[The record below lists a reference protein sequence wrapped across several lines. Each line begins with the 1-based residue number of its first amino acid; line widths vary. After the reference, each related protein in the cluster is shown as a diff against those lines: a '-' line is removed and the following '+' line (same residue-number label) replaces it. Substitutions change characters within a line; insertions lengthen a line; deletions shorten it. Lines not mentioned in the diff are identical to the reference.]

1 MIKVS
6 IIIPLYNSEAYI
18 TQTIDSCLAQT
29 HDNIEIIVVENGS
42 KDQSYQ
48 IVKSIDDKRLSVFQ
62 ILKPNAAAARNYGY
76 HKATGAYIIFLDA
89 DDVMAS
95 NKIELQL
102 KAISA
107 KPKGWVASCAWAK
120 FKINTKE
127 AVISPQK
134 VWAIQNPI
142 DWCLQSW
149 MGEGMMIPGCWLIPK
164 PIIDKAGLWDERL
177 SLHDDGEF
185 MCRVL
190 LASKGNVFVEHTVVY
205 YRQVASSLSRQN
217 QSYTAA
223 KSALEVCES
232 YRKQV
237 LFVKD
242 SPRVRQALACNYR
255 RFMYEFH
262 PKHKDLLQKAKQ
274 SIQTLDVKNLPL
286 IGGENFKKLTKI
298 VGFHNTLTLRQI
310 IKSITNQLR

>member
-29 HDNIEIIVVENGS
+29 HDNIEIIVIENGS
-42 KDQSYQ
+42 TDQGYQ

-76 HKATGAYIIFLDA
+76 HKATGTYIIFLDA

-102 KAISA
+102 KALSA
-107 KPKGWVASCAWAK
+107 KPEGWVACCAWAK
-120 FKINTKE
+120 FKTNTKE

-190 LASKGNVFVEHTVVY
+190 LASKGNVFVENTVVY
-205 YRQVASSLSRQN
+205 YRQQGNSLSRDHT
-217 QSYTAA
+217 SKKAA
-223 KSALEVCES
+223 ESALLVYKS
-232 YRKQV
+232 YQQQILKFQ
-237 LFVKD
+237 D
-242 SPRVRQALACNYR
+242 SKLTRRALARNFSRFVYEYYPAHAQLIKEAYR
-255 RFMYEFH
+255 EINELGVKPPLVGSPSF
-262 PKHKDLLQKAKQ
+262 KL
-274 SIQTLDVKNLPL
+274 IQR
-286 IGGENFKKLTKI
+286 I
-298 VGFHNTLTLRQI
+298 VGFKLAIGLTS
-310 IKSITNQLR
+310 IKRNLIH

>member
-1 MIKVS
+1 MTKVS

-18 TQTIDSCLAQT
+18 AQTIDSCLAQT
-29 HDNIEIIVVENGS
+29 HRDIEIIVAENGS
-42 KDQSYQ
+42 TDKSYQ

-62 ILKPNAAAARNYGY
+62 ILKSNAAAARNYGY
-76 HKATGAYIIFLDA
+76 HKATGTYIIFLDA

-102 KAISA
+102 KALSK
-107 KPKGWVASCAWAK
+107 KPKGFIASCAWAK

-127 AVISPQK
+127 AIITPQK
-134 VWAIQNPI
+134 VWNIQNPI

-190 LASKGNVFVEHTVVY
+190 LASKGNVFVENTVVY

-217 QSYTAA
+217 QSYRAA

-242 SPRVRQALACNYR
+242 GPRVRQALVNNYR

-262 PKHKDLLQKAKQ
+262 PKHKDLLQQARQ

-298 VGFHNTLTLRQI
+298 VGFYNALSLRDSF
-310 IKSITNQLR
+310 KKVMK

>member
-1 MIKVS
+1 MTKVS

-18 TQTIDSCLAQT
+18 AQTIDSCLAQT
-29 HDNIEIIVVENGS
+29 HRDIEIIVAENGS
-42 KDQSYQ
+42 TDKSYQ

-62 ILKPNAAAARNYGY
+62 ILKSNAAAARNYGY
-76 HKATGAYIIFLDA
+76 HKATGTYIIFLDA

-102 KAISA
+102 KALSK
-107 KPKGWVASCAWAK
+107 KPKGFIASCAWAK

-127 AVISPQK
+127 AIITPQK
-134 VWAIQNPI
+134 VWNIQNPI

-149 MGEGMMIPGCWLIPK
+149 MGGGMMIPGCWLIPK

-190 LASKGNVFVEHTVVY
+190 LASKGNVFVENTVVY

-217 QSYTAA
+217 QSYRAA

-242 SPRVRQALACNYR
+242 GPRVRQALVNNYR

-262 PKHKDLLQKAKQ
+262 PKHKDLLQQARQ

-298 VGFHNTLTLRQI
+298 IGFYNALTLRESFN
-310 IKSITNQLR
+310 KLMK

>member
-1 MIKVS
+1 
-6 IIIPLYNSEAYI
+6 
-18 TQTIDSCLAQT
+18 
-29 HDNIEIIVVENGS
+29 
-42 KDQSYQ
+42 
-48 IVKSIDDKRLSVFQ
+48 
-62 ILKPNAAAARNYGY
+62 
-76 HKATGAYIIFLDA
+76 
-89 DDVMAS
+89 MAS

-102 KAISA
+102 KALSK
-107 KPKGWVASCAWAK
+107 KPEGWIASCAWAK
-120 FKINTKE
+120 FKTNTKE
-127 AVISPQK
+127 AIITPQK
-134 VWAIQNPI
+134 VWNIQNPI

-149 MGEGMMIPGCWLIPK
+149 MGGGMMIPGCWLIPK

-190 LASKGNVFVEHTVVY
+190 LASKGNVFVENTVVY

-217 QSYTAA
+217 QSYRAA

-242 SPRVRQALACNYR
+242 GPRVRQALVNNYR

-262 PKHKDLLQKAKQ
+262 PKHKDLLQQARQ

-298 VGFHNTLTLRQI
+298 IGFYNALTLRESFN
-310 IKSITNQLR
+310 KLMK

>member
-42 KDQSYQ
+42 KDQGYQ

-62 ILKPNAAAARNYGY
+62 IPTPNAAAARNYGY
-76 HKATGAYIIFLDA
+76 HKATGTYIIFLDA

-102 KAISA
+102 KALSK
-107 KPKGWVASCAWAK
+107 KPEGWVACCAWAK
-120 FKINTKE
+120 FKTNTKE

-190 LASKGNVFVEHTVVY
+190 LASKGNVFVENTAVY
-205 YRQVASSLSRQN
+205 YRQQDNSLSRQHK
-217 QSYTAA
+217 SKMAA
-223 KSALEVCES
+223 ESALLVYKS
-232 YRKQV
+232 YQQQILKFQ
-237 LFVKD
+237 D
-242 SPRVRQALACNYR
+242 SKLARRALARNFSRFVYEYYPAHAQLIKEAYR
-255 RFMYEFH
+255 EINELGVKPPLVGSPSF
-262 PKHKDLLQKAKQ
+262 KL
-274 SIQTLDVKNLPL
+274 IQR
-286 IGGENFKKLTKI
+286 I
-298 VGFHNTLTLRQI
+298 VGFKLAIGLTS
-310 IKSITNQLR
+310 IKRNLIH

>member
-6 IIIPLYNSEAYI
+6 IIIPLYNNEHYV

-29 HDNIEIIVVENGS
+29 HDNIEIIVIENGS
-42 KDQSYQ
+42 TDKSYQ
-48 IVKSIDDKRLSVFQ
+48 VVKSIDDTRLRVFQ

-76 HKATGAYIIFLDA
+76 HKATGTYIIFLDA

-102 KAISA
+102 KALSA
-107 KPKGWVASCAWAK
+107 KPEGWVACCAWAK
-120 FKINTKE
+120 FTTNTKE

-164 PIIDKAGLWDERL
+164 PIIDKAGLWNEKL

-190 LASKGNVFVEHTVVY
+190 LASQGNLFVENTAVY
-205 YRQVASSLSRQN
+205 YRQQGNSLSRQHK
-217 QSYTAA
+217 SKKAA
-223 KSALEVCES
+223 ESALLVYKS
-232 YRKQV
+232 YQQQILKFQ
-237 LFVKD
+237 D
-242 SPRVRQALACNYR
+242 SKLTRRALARNFSRFVYEYYPAHAQLIKEAYR
-255 RFMYEFH
+255 EINELGVKPPLVGSPSF
-262 PKHKDLLQKAKQ
+262 KL
-274 SIQTLDVKNLPL
+274 IQR
-286 IGGENFKKLTKI
+286 I
-298 VGFHNTLTLRQI
+298 VGFKLAIGLTS
-310 IKSITNQLR
+310 IKRNLIH

>member
-6 IIIPLYNSEAYI
+6 IILPLCNSEAYI
-18 TQTIDSCLAQT
+18 KQTIKSCLSQT
-29 HDNIEIIVVENGS
+29 HDNIEIIVIENGS

-48 IVKSIDDKRLSVFQ
+48 AVKSIDDKRLSVFQ
-62 ILKPNAAAARNYGY
+62 IPTPNAAAARNYGFK
-76 HKATGAYIIFLDA
+76 KATGTYVIFLDA
-89 DDVMAS
+89 DDVLVP

-102 KAISA
+102 AALSA
-107 KPKGWVASCAWAK
+107 KPEGWVASCAWAK
-120 FKINTKE
+120 FKTNTKE

-190 LASKGNVFVEHTVVY
+190 LASIGNVFVENTVVY

-217 QSYTAA
+217 QSYRAA

-242 SPRVRQALACNYR
+242 SPRVRQALAYNYKR
-255 RFMYEFH
+255 LFMSFIPNIKIYYSKLGNLSKHWMSKTFH
-262 PKHKDLLQKAKQ
+262 
-274 SIQTLDVKNLPL
+274 
-286 IGGENFKKLTKI
+286 
-298 VGFHNTLTLRQI
+298 
-310 IKSITNQLR
+310 

>member
-18 TQTIDSCLAQT
+18 AQTIDSCLAQT

-42 KDQSYQ
+42 KDQGYQ
-48 IVKSIDDKRLSVFQ
+48 VVKSIDDKRLSVFQ
-62 ILKPNAAAARNYGY
+62 ILKSNAAAARNYGY
-76 HKATGAYIIFLDA
+76 HKATGTYIIFLDA

-102 KAISA
+102 KALSA
-107 KPKGWVASCAWAK
+107 KPEGWVACCAWAK
-120 FKINTKE
+120 FKTNTKE

-164 PIIDKAGLWDERL
+164 PIIDKAGLWNENL

-190 LASKGNVFVEHTVVY
+190 LASKGNVFVENTVVY
-205 YRQVASSLSRQN
+205 YRQQGNSLSRDHT
-217 QSYTAA
+217 SKKAA
-223 KSALEVCES
+223 ESAILVYKS
-232 YRKQV
+232 YRQQILKFQ
-237 LFVKD
+237 D
-242 SPRVRQALACNYR
+242 SKLTRRALARNFSRFVYEYYPAHAQLIKEAYR
-255 RFMYEFH
+255 EINELGVKPPLVGSPSF
-262 PKHKDLLQKAKQ
+262 KL
-274 SIQTLDVKNLPL
+274 IQR
-286 IGGENFKKLTKI
+286 I
-298 VGFHNTLTLRQI
+298 VGFKLAMRLTS
-310 IKSITNQLR
+310 IKRNLIH

>member
-1 MIKVS
+1 MTKVS

-18 TQTIDSCLAQT
+18 AQTIDSCLAQT
-29 HDNIEIIVVENGS
+29 HDNMEIIVVENGS
-42 KDQSYQ
+42 TDKSCQV
-48 IVKSIDDKRLSVFQ
+48 VKSIDDKRLSVFQ

-76 HKATGAYIIFLDA
+76 HKATGTCIIFLDA

-102 KAISA
+102 KALSK
-107 KPKGWVASCAWAK
+107 KPEGWVACCAWAK
-120 FKINTKE
+120 FKTNTKE

-164 PIIDKAGLWDERL
+164 PIIKQAGLWDERL

-190 LASKGNVFVEHTVVY
+190 LASKGNVFVENTVVY
-205 YRQVASSLSRQN
+205 YRQQDNSLSRQHK
-217 QSYTAA
+217 SKMAA
-223 KSALEVCES
+223 ESALLVYKS
-232 YRKQV
+232 YQQQILKFQ
-237 LFVKD
+237 D
-242 SPRVRQALACNYR
+242 SKLTRRALARNFS
-255 RFMYEFH
+255 RFVYEYYPAH
-262 PKHKDLLQKAKQ
+262 AQ
-274 SIQTLDVKNLPL
+274 SIKEAYREINELGVKPPL
-286 IGGENFKKLTKI
+286 VGSPSFKLIQRI
-298 VGFHNTLTLRQI
+298 VGFKLAIGLTS
-310 IKSITNQLR
+310 IKRNLIH

>member
-1 MIKVS
+1 MTKVS

-18 TQTIDSCLAQT
+18 AQTIDSCLAQT
-29 HDNIEIIVVENGS
+29 HDNIEIIVIENGS
-42 KDQSYQ
+42 TDQGYQ
-48 IVKSIDDKRLSVFQ
+48 VVKSIDDKRLSVFQ
-62 ILKPNAAAARNYGY
+62 ITTPNAAAARNYGFQ
-76 HKATGAYIIFLDA
+76 KATGTYVMFLDA
-89 DDVMAS
+89 DDVMAP

-102 KAISA
+102 KALSK
-107 KPKGWVASCAWAK
+107 KPKGFIACCAWAK
-120 FKINTKE
+120 FKTNTKE

-134 VWAIQNPI
+134 VWNIQNPI

-190 LASKGNVFVEHTVVY
+190 LASKGNVFVENTVVY
-205 YRQVASSLSRQN
+205 YRQLATSLSRQN
-217 QSYTAA
+217 QSYRAA
-223 KSALEVCES
+223 KSALNVCES
-232 YRKQV
+232 YRKS
-237 LFVKD
+237 LLPLYDGPK
-242 SPRVRQALACNYR
+242 VRQALAYNYR

-262 PKHKDLLQKAKQ
+262 PKHKDLLQQARQ

-298 VGFHNTLTLRQI
+298 VGFYNALSLRE
-310 IKSITNQLR
+310 SFTNLMK

>member
-18 TQTIDSCLAQT
+18 AQTIDSCLAQT
-29 HDNIEIIVVENGS
+29 HDNIEIIVIENGS
-42 KDQSYQ
+42 KDQGYQ
-48 IVKSIDDKRLSVFQ
+48 VVKSIDDKRLSVFQ
-62 ILKPNAAAARNYGY
+62 IPTPNAAAARNYGY
-76 HKATGAYIIFLDA
+76 HKATGTYIIFLDA

-102 KAISA
+102 KALSA
-107 KPKGWVASCAWAK
+107 KPEGWVASCAWAK
-120 FKINTKE
+120 FKTNTKE
-127 AVISPQK
+127 AIISPQK

-190 LASKGNVFVEHTVVY
+190 LASKGNIFVKNTVVY
-205 YRQVASSLSRQN
+205 YRQQDNSLSRQHK
-217 QSYTAA
+217 SKKAA
-223 KSALEVCES
+223 ESALLVYKS
-232 YRKQV
+232 YQQQILKFQ
-237 LFVKD
+237 D
-242 SPRVRQALACNYR
+242 SKLTRRALARNFSRFVYEYYPAHAQLIKEAYR
-255 RFMYEFH
+255 EINELGVKPPLVGSPSF
-262 PKHKDLLQKAKQ
+262 KL
-274 SIQTLDVKNLPL
+274 IQR
-286 IGGENFKKLTKI
+286 I
-298 VGFHNTLTLRQI
+298 VGFKLAMRLTS
-310 IKSITNQLR
+310 IKRNLIH

>member
-1 MIKVS
+1 MTKVS

-18 TQTIDSCLAQT
+18 AQTIDSCLGQT
-29 HDNIEIIVVENGS
+29 HRDIEIIVVENGS
-42 KDQSYQ
+42 TDKSYQ

-62 ILKPNAAAARNYGY
+62 ILKSNAAAARNYGY
-76 HKATGAYIIFLDA
+76 HKATGTYIIFLDS

-107 KPKGWVASCAWAK
+107 KPKGWVACCAWAK
-120 FKINTKE
+120 FKTNTKE

-190 LASKGNVFVEHTVVY
+190 LASKGNVFVENTLVY
-205 YRQVASSLSRQN
+205 YRQQSNSLSRDHT
-217 QSYTAA
+217 SKKAA
-223 KSALEVCES
+223 ESALLVYKS
-232 YRKQV
+232 YQQQILKFQ
-237 LFVKD
+237 D
-242 SPRVRQALACNYR
+242 SKLTRRALARNFSRFVYEYYPAHAQLIKEAYR
-255 RFMYEFH
+255 EINELGVKPPLVGSPSF
-262 PKHKDLLQKAKQ
+262 KL
-274 SIQTLDVKNLPL
+274 IQR
-286 IGGENFKKLTKI
+286 I
-298 VGFHNTLTLRQI
+298 VGFKLAMRLTS
-310 IKSITNQLR
+310 IKRNLIH

>member
-18 TQTIDSCLAQT
+18 AQTIGSCLAQT
-29 HDNIEIIVVENGS
+29 HRDIEIIVVENGS
-42 KDQSYQ
+42 TDKSCQV
-48 IVKSIDDKRLSVFQ
+48 VKSIDDKRLSVFQ
-62 ILKPNAAAARNYGY
+62 IPTPNAAAARNYGFK
-76 HKATGAYIIFLDA
+76 KATGAYIIFLDA
-89 DDVMAS
+89 DDVLVP

-102 KAISA
+102 AALSA
-107 KPKGWVASCAWAK
+107 KPEGWIASCAWAK
-120 FKINTKE
+120 FKTNTKE
-127 AVISPQK
+127 AIITPQK
-134 VWAIQNPI
+134 VWNIQNPI

-164 PIIDKAGLWDERL
+164 PIIDKVGLWDERL

-190 LASKGNVFVEHTVVY
+190 LASQGNVFVENTIVY
-205 YRQVASSLSRQN
+205 YRQLTTSLSRQN
-217 QSYTAA
+217 QSYRAA

-232 YRKQV
+232 YKKQV

-242 SPRVRQALACNYR
+242 GPRVRQALAYNYR

-262 PKHKDLLQKAKQ
+262 PKHKDLLQQARQ

-286 IGGENFKKLTKI
+286 VGGKNFKKLTKI
-298 VGFHNTLTLRQI
+298 VGFYKALSLRE
-310 IKSITNQLR
+310 SFTNLMK

>member
-1 MIKVS
+1 MTKVS

-42 KDQSYQ
+42 TDKSCQV
-48 IVKSIDDKRLSVFQ
+48 VKSIDDKRLSVFQ
-62 ILKPNAAAARNYGY
+62 ILTPNAAAARNYGY
-76 HKATGAYIIFLDA
+76 QKATGTYIIFLDS

-107 KPKGWVASCAWAK
+107 KPKGWVACCAWAK
-120 FKINTKE
+120 FKTNTKE

-190 LASKGNVFVEHTVVY
+190 LASKGNVFVENTLVY
-205 YRQVASSLSRQN
+205 YRQQSNSLSRDHT
-217 QSYTAA
+217 SKKAA
-223 KSALEVCES
+223 ESALLVYKS
-232 YRKQV
+232 YQQQILKFQ
-237 LFVKD
+237 D
-242 SPRVRQALACNYR
+242 SKLTRRALARNFSRFVYEYYPAHAQLIKEAYR
-255 RFMYEFH
+255 EINELGVKPPLVGSPSF
-262 PKHKDLLQKAKQ
+262 KL
-274 SIQTLDVKNLPL
+274 IQR
-286 IGGENFKKLTKI
+286 I
-298 VGFHNTLTLRQI
+298 VGFKLAMRLTS
-310 IKSITNQLR
+310 IKRNLIH

>member
-1 MIKVS
+1 MTKVS
-6 IIIPLYNSEAYI
+6 VIIPLHNSEAYI
-18 TQTIDSCLAQT
+18 TQTIDSCLSQT
-29 HDNIEIIVVENGS
+29 HHNIEIIVVENGS
-42 KDQSYQ
+42 TDQGYQ

-62 ILKPNAAAARNYGY
+62 IPTPNAAAARNYGY
-76 HKATGAYIIFLDA
+76 HKATGTCIIFLDA

-102 KAISA
+102 KALSA

-120 FKINTKE
+120 FKTNTKD
-127 AVISPQK
+127 ATIKPQK

-190 LASKGNVFVEHTVVY
+190 LASKGNVFIENTVVY
-205 YRQVASSLSRQN
+205 YRQQGNSLSRDHT
-217 QSYTAA
+217 SKKAA
-223 KSALEVCES
+223 ESALLVYKS
-232 YRKQV
+232 YLQQILKFQ
-237 LFVKD
+237 D
-242 SPRVRQALACNYR
+242 SKLARRALARNFSRFVYEYYPAHAQLIKEAYR
-255 RFMYEFH
+255 EINELGVKPPLVGSLSF
-262 PKHKDLLQKAKQ
+262 KL
-274 SIQTLDVKNLPL
+274 IQR
-286 IGGENFKKLTKI
+286 I
-298 VGFHNTLTLRQI
+298 VGFKLAMRLTS
-310 IKSITNQLR
+310 IKRNLIH

>member
-29 HDNIEIIVVENGS
+29 HDNIEIIVIENGS
-42 KDQSYQ
+42 TDQGYQ

-76 HKATGAYIIFLDA
+76 HKANGAYIVFLDA

-102 KAISA
+102 KALSK
-107 KPKGWVASCAWAK
+107 KPEGWVACCAWAK
-120 FKINTKE
+120 FKTNTKE

-190 LASKGNVFVEHTVVY
+190 LASKGNVFVENTAVY
-205 YRQVASSLSRQN
+205 YRQQDNSLSRQHK
-217 QSYTAA
+217 SKMAA
-223 KSALEVCES
+223 ESALLVYKS
-232 YRKQV
+232 YQQQILKFQ
-237 LFVKD
+237 D
-242 SPRVRQALACNYR
+242 SKLARRALARNFSRFVYEYYPAHAQLIKEAYR
-255 RFMYEFH
+255 EINELGVKPPLVGSPSF
-262 PKHKDLLQKAKQ
+262 KL
-274 SIQTLDVKNLPL
+274 IQR
-286 IGGENFKKLTKI
+286 I
-298 VGFHNTLTLRQI
+298 VGFKLAIGLTS
-310 IKSITNQLR
+310 IKRNLIH

>member
-29 HDNIEIIVVENGS
+29 HDNIEIIVIENGS
-42 KDQSYQ
+42 TDKSCQV
-48 IVKSIDDKRLSVFQ
+48 VKSIDDKRLSVFQ
-62 ILKPNAAAARNYGY
+62 TPIPNAAAARNYGFQ
-76 HKATGAYIIFLDA
+76 KATGAYILFLDA

-102 KAISA
+102 KALSA
-107 KPKGWVASCAWAK
+107 KPEGWVACCAWAK
-120 FKINTKE
+120 FTTNTKE
-127 AVISPQK
+127 AIITPQE
-134 VWAIQNPI
+134 VWNIQNPLT
-142 DWCLQSW
+142 WCVASW
-149 MGEGMMIPGCWLIPK
+149 TGGGMMIPGCWLIPK

-190 LASKGNVFVEHTVVY
+190 LGSKGNVFVENTVVY
-205 YRQVASSLSRQN
+205 YRQLTTSLSRQN

-232 YRKQV
+232 YKKQV

-242 SPRVRQALACNYR
+242 SPRVRQALAYNYK
-255 RFMYEFH
+255 RFIYEFH
-262 PKHKDLLQKAKQ
+262 PKHKDLLQQARQ

-298 VGFHNTLTLRQI
+298 IGFYNALTLRESFN
-310 IKSITNQLR
+310 KLMK

>member
-1 MIKVS
+1 MTKVS

-18 TQTIDSCLAQT
+18 AQTIDSCLAQT
-29 HDNIEIIVVENGS
+29 HDNIEIIVIENGS
-42 KDQSYQ
+42 TDQGYQ
-48 IVKSIDDKRLSVFQ
+48 VVKSIDDKRLSVFQ
-62 ILKPNAAAARNYGY
+62 ITTPNAAAARNYGFQ
-76 HKATGAYIIFLDA
+76 KATGTYVMFLDA
-89 DDVMAS
+89 DDVMAP

-102 KAISA
+102 KALSK
-107 KPKGWVASCAWAK
+107 KPKGFIACCAWAK
-120 FKINTKE
+120 FKTNTKE

-134 VWAIQNPI
+134 VWNIQNPI

-190 LASKGNVFVEHTVVY
+190 LASKGNVFVENTVVY
-205 YRQVASSLSRQN
+205 YRQLASSLSRQN
-217 QSYTAA
+217 QSYRAA
-223 KSALEVCES
+223 KSALNVCES
-232 YRKQV
+232 YRKS
-237 LFVKD
+237 LLPLYDGPK
-242 SPRVRQALACNYR
+242 VRQALAYNYR

-262 PKHKDLLQKAKQ
+262 PKHKDLLQQARQ

-298 VGFHNTLTLRQI
+298 VGFYNALSLRDSF
-310 IKSITNQLR
+310 KKVMK

>member
-18 TQTIDSCLAQT
+18 AQTIDSCLAQT
-29 HDNIEIIVVENGS
+29 HDNIEIIVIENGS
-42 KDQSYQ
+42 KDQGYQ
-48 IVKSIDDKRLSVFQ
+48 VVKSIDDKRLSVFQ
-62 ILKPNAAAARNYGY
+62 IPTPNAAAARNYGY
-76 HKATGAYIIFLDA
+76 HKATGTYIIFLDA

-102 KAISA
+102 KALSK
-107 KPKGWVASCAWAK
+107 KPEGWIGCCAWAK
-120 FKINTKE
+120 FKTNTKD
-127 AVISPQK
+127 AIIKPQK

-190 LASKGNVFVEHTVVY
+190 LASKGNIFVKNTVVY
-205 YRQVASSLSRQN
+205 YRQQDNSLSRDHT
-217 QSYTAA
+217 SKKAA
-223 KSALEVCES
+223 ESALLVYKS
-232 YRKQV
+232 YQKQI
-237 LFVKD
+237 LKFQD
-242 SPRVRQALACNYR
+242 SKLTRRALARNFS
-255 RFMYEFH
+255 RFIYEYYPAH
-262 PKHKDLLQKAKQ
+262 AQ
-274 SIQTLDVKNLPL
+274 SIKEAYREINELGVKPPL
-286 IGGENFKKLTKI
+286 VGSPSFKLIQRI
-298 VGFHNTLTLRQI
+298 VGFKLAMRLTS
-310 IKSITNQLR
+310 IKRNLIH

>member
-1 MIKVS
+1 MTKVS

-18 TQTIDSCLAQT
+18 AQTIDSCLGQT
-29 HDNIEIIVVENGS
+29 HRNVEIIVVENGS
-42 KDQSYQ
+42 TDKSYQ
-48 IVKSIDDKRLSVFQ
+48 VVKSIDDKRLSVFQ
-62 ILKPNAAAARNYGY
+62 ITTPNAAAARNYGY
-76 HKATGAYIIFLDA
+76 QKATGAYIVFLDA

-102 KAISA
+102 KALSS
-107 KPKGWVASCAWAK
+107 KPEGWVACCAWAK
-120 FKINTKE
+120 FKTNTKE

-164 PIIDKAGLWDERL
+164 SIIDKAGLWDERL

-190 LASKGNVFVEHTVVY
+190 LASKGNMFVENTVVY
-205 YRQVASSLSRQN
+205 YRQSATSLSRQN

-223 KSALEVCES
+223 KSALDVCES
-232 YRKQV
+232 YKKQV

-242 SPRVRQALACNYR
+242 DLKVRQALAYNFR

-262 PKHKDLLQKAKQ
+262 PKHKDLLQQAKQ
-274 SIQTLDVKNLPL
+274 SIQTLDVKNLTL
-286 IGGENFKKLTKI
+286 IGGNNFKRLTKI
-298 VGFHNTLTLRQI
+298 IGFYNALSLRESFN
-310 IKSITNQLR
+310 KLMK

>member
-1 MIKVS
+1 MTKVS
-6 IIIPLYNSEAYI
+6 VIIPLHNSEAYI
-18 TQTIDSCLAQT
+18 TQTIDSCLSQT
-29 HDNIEIIVVENGS
+29 HHNIEIIVIENGS
-42 KDQSYQ
+42 TDQGYQ
-48 IVKSIDDKRLSVFQ
+48 VVKSIDDKRLSVFQ
-62 ILKPNAAAARNYGY
+62 ISTPNAAAARNYGY
-76 HKATGAYIIFLDA
+76 QKAKGAYIVFLDA

-102 KAISA
+102 KALSK
-107 KPKGWVASCAWAK
+107 KPEGWVACCAWAK
-120 FKINTKE
+120 FKTNTKE
-127 AVISPQK
+127 AIITPQE
-134 VWAIQNPI
+134 VWQMQNPVT
-142 DWCLQSW
+142 WLVTSW
-149 MGEGMMIPGCWLIPK
+149 MGGGMMIPGCWLIPK
-164 PIIDKAGLWDERL
+164 PIIEKAGLWGENL

-190 LASKGNVFVEHTVVY
+190 LASKGNVFVENTVVY
-205 YRQVASSLSRQN
+205 YRLVASSLSRQN
-217 QSYTAA
+217 QSYRAA

-242 SPRVRQALACNYR
+242 SPRVRQALAYNYR

-262 PKHKDLLQKAKQ
+262 PKHKDLLQQAKQ

-298 VGFHNTLTLRQI
+298 VGFYNALSLRESF
-310 IKSITNQLR
+310 KKVMK